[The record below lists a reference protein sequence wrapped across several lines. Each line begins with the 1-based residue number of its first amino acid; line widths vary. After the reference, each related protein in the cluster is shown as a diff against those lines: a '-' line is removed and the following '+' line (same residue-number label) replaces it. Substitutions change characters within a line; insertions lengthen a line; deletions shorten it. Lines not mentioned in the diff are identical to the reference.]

1 MPSENRNRTS
11 VTLEDRI
18 KAVAMCQ
25 QGKSFAAIGRE
36 LNRSKSCIKRIIDR
50 YNKTNSYKD
59 RPKPGR
65 PRISTAKDDR
75 NLVRLVKKNRTE
87 PSHVLANQ
95 WKLSNGKTASSS
107 LVRKRLLA
115 NKLEWKVA
123 VKKPRLLT
131 KHIKDRKTFCKM
143 AILWPLSKWKQVL
156 FSDEMNI
163 EVDNR
168 KNRICIRRTTA
179 EKYNQD
185 CIIKPNKQG
194 SGSIGIWCCM
204 SYYGLGIH
212 CIFDGRLNAARYIEI
227 LNNNLIESMRKLRQ
241 NQPFI
246 FQQDNAPCH
255 RAKKVVEWF
264 ADQKIEFL
272 KWPANSPDLNCIE
285 NLWSWL
291 DKELAK
297 VGPRSLD
304 ELKRI
309 VPEILEN
316 VPKSVTEN
324 LVDSMSRRI
333 NECLKIKGELHI
345 INHFFN

>member
-1 MPSENRNRTS
+1 MSLGFGLAGLPS
-11 VTLEDRI
+11 L
-18 KAVAMCQ
+18 A
-25 QGKSFAAIGRE
+25 
-36 LNRSKSCIKRIIDR
+36 
-50 YNKTNSYKD
+50 YNNLGLYGDYPYTVL
-59 RPKPGR
+59 
-65 PRISTAKDDR
+65 DDR

-107 LVRKRLLA
+107 LVRRRLLA
-115 NKLEWKVA
+115 NKPEWKFA
-123 VKKPRLLT
+123 VKKPRLSANHV
-131 KHIKDRKTFCKM
+131 KARKSFCKM
-143 AILWPLSKWKQVL
+143 VKSWPLSKWRQVL
-156 FSDEMNI
+156 FSNEMNI

-168 KNRICIRRTTA
+168 KNRICIRRTTV

-185 CIIKPNKQG
+185 CIFKRTKQG

-212 CIFDGRLNAARYIEI
+212 CIFDGRLNSTRYIQI
-227 LNNNLIESMRKLRQ
+227 LNENLIESMEKLRQ
-241 NQPFI
+241 VQPFI

-255 RAKKVVEWF
+255 RGKKVVEWF
-264 ADQKIEFL
+264 ADQKIKCL

-309 VPEILEN
+309 SSLILYQYCTSSLGLSTLAHPLAGAFTGLAHPLAYN
-316 VPKSVTEN
+316 NFGLSTYPYGALAASPLAAT
-324 LVDSMSRRI
+324 LTAPA
-333 NECLKIKGELHI
+333 LL
-345 INHFFN
+345 

>member
-1 MPSENRNRTS
+1 MASEIKSRPP
-11 VTLEDRI
+11 VTPEDRI
-18 KAVAMCQ
+18 KAVILRQ
-25 QGKSFAAIGRE
+25 QGKSFADIGRE
-36 LNRSKSCIKRIIDR
+36 LNRAKSCIKKIVDR
-50 YNKTNSYKD
+50 FNETQSYED
-59 RPKPGR
+59 RPRSGR
-65 PRISTAKDDR
+65 PRISTPKDDR

-87 PSHVLANQ
+87 PSHVVANQ
-95 WKLSNGKTASSS
+95 WKLSNGKTASLS
-107 LVRKRLLA
+107 LVRRRLLE

-123 VKKPRLLT
+123 VKKPRLSE
-131 KHIKDRKTFCKM
+131 KHIKARKEFCKM
-143 AILWPLSKWKQVL
+143 VKSWPVSKWRQVL

-185 CIIKPNKQG
+185 CIIKRTKQG

-227 LNNNLIESMRKLRQ
+227 LNRNLVESMEKIRQ
-241 NQPFI
+241 DEPFI

-264 ADQKIEFL
+264 SDRNIECL

-291 DKELAK
+291 DKELSK
-297 VGPRSLD
+297 VGPRTLE

-309 VPEILEN
+309 VPEILER
-316 VPKSVTEN
+316 VPRILTEN
-324 LVDSMSRRI
+324 LVDSMPRRI
-333 NECLKIKGELHI
+333 NECLKNSGGVTRY
-345 INHFFN
+345 